1 MPRAEMPMVGPSM
14 DEPRAGRRGRPVSL
28 EKRRAMLDAAVA
40 EFRALGYQAASMDA
54 VAAAAGVS
62 KRTLYNH
69 FPSKEVLFR
78 SLAEEMAK
86 RVSLFSR
93 LDYRPDVPIRV
104 QLLEYAHDSA
114 RLIDDPETLALY
126 RAVLAE
132 HVRTPALVECVMA
145 RYWGGEYGFAD
156 WIRAA
161 RDDGKLR
168 VASPERAGQLFASL
182 VKGVAV
188 WPVVFNRAEPA
199 PAERE
204 MAIAEAIDMFLAYY
218 GA

>member
-1 MPRAEMPMVGPSM
+1 MADTGTSMVAQTG
-14 DEPRAGRRGRPVSL
+14 EPQVARRGRPVSL
-28 EKRRAMLDAAVA
+28 IKRQAMLDAAVA
-40 EFRALGYQAASMDA
+40 EFGASGYQAANMDA
-54 VAAAAGVS
+54 IAAAAGVS

-93 LDYRPDVPIRV
+93 LEYRPDLPVRD
-104 QLLEYAHDSA
+104 QLLRYAHESA
-114 RLIDDPETLALY
+114 RLIDDPDTLALY

-132 HVRTPALVECVMA
+132 HVRTPALVEHVMA

-161 RDDGKLR
+161 CADGQLR
-168 VASPERAGQLFASL
+168 VASPDRAGQLFASL

-188 WPVVFNRAEPA
+188 WPVVFGRAA
-199 PAERE
+199 SSPAELE
-204 MAIAEAIDMFLAYY
+204 TAIAEAIDMFLAYY